1 MFLSLHL
8 EKLKLLLNL
17 DHVHFVG
24 VKKVVLVLAE
34 NANKLL
40 VVGIESAF
48 DLIERF
54 SQVLDV
60 AVDLH
65 DDRVVVFYVFY
76 LTREVLD
83 ELIEDCAKSVEVSY

>member
-1 MFLSLHL
+1 M
-8 EKLKLLLNL
+8 
-17 DHVHFVG
+17 
-24 VKKVVLVLAE
+24 
-34 NANKLL
+34 
-40 VVGIESAF
+40 
-48 DLIERF
+48 IERF